1 MKKFIIT
8 EDDKKHIKGLYEQ
21 EAPVQQQPG
30 PQQPGPQQP
39 TPQQPG
45 PTGPPTTDKPECK
58 VGEKGT
64 LVQIQ
69 NVIGLSDPSKGGL
82 FCKLPITK
90 LGAGGTQSAPV
101 TPPQPAPAQPVNEE
115 I

>member
-8 EDDKKHIKGLYEQ
+8 EDDKKYIKGLYEQ
-21 EAPVQQQPG
+21 AAPVQ
-30 PQQPGPQQP
+30 QQPGPQQP

-101 TPPQPAPAQPVNEE
+101 TPQPAQPVNVE